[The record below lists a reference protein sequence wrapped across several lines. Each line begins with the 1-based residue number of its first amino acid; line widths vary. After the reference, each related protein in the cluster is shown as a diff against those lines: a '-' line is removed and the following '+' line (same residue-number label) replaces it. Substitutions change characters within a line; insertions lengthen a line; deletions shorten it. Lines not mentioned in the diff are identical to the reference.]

1 VKIKLTVVAQDVLKF
16 NGSLLELRS
25 VMLTGVSG
33 DDICRIAVVRHFG
46 KFKPSSNVPFEADIY
61 VPVQERIIV
70 VRNDVF
76 ELLNHTRHKRVITPI
91 SALRRPR
98 GLAPGR
104 DQNAVLAGRGCS
116 KCDVMLRPACW
127 ADPVRDNEL
136 TP

>member
-1 VKIKLTVVAQDVLKF
+1 VKSKLTVVAQDVLKF
-16 NGSLLELRS
+16 TGSLLELRA

-33 DDICRIAVVRHFG
+33 DDIFRIAVARHFG
-46 KFKPSSNVPFEADIY
+46 KFKPRSNVPFEADIY

-70 VRNDVF
+70 VRNDAF

-104 DQNAVLAGRGCS
+104 DQNAVLAGRGC
-116 KCDVMLRPACW
+116 P
-127 ADPVRDNEL
+127 
-136 TP
+136 